1 MKRSYLASIFIL
13 SLIMAVSF
21 ISAAD
26 DSLHTC
32 NLNISIINQDP
43 YPAVP
48 GSYVKVVFQVTGVSQ
63 SQCQNGVSFKLI
75 PSYPFSLDNGNY
87 LVTLDKSTYTP
98 GYNGYWMVPYTLRVD
113 KDALDGNNTLQVGY
127 RFADWLD
134 SSSYSVQ
141 KFNIEVKD
149 SRTQFD
155 SVIQEATSSEVS
167 IAIANVGKYTANSVV
182 VRIPTQDDYM
192 VTDTDGQ
199 MIGNLDSG
207 DYTLVGFSIAKKAKM
222 NSQQTTTNGNYNMP
236 PNQGV
241 GQTQAASNSTF
252 KFDIYY
258 TDNIGERRV
267 VNMAVPL
274 NIASNFSNSAMMG
287 RTRTTT
293 TAWYLSWTN
302 WLIIIVVLI
311 IIYFIYNRYGE
322 KIKGLFSKK
331 KKATVGKTPDWVT
344 NAKEKEKKK

>member
-1 MKRSYLASIFIL
+1 MKRSYLIYMFIAIL
-13 SLIMAVSF
+13 LMTISF

-43 YPAVP
+43 YPAIP
-48 GSYVKVVFQVTGVSQ
+48 GSYVKVVFQVNGVSQ

-75 PSYPFSLDNGNY
+75 PSYPFSLDDGNY
-87 LVTLDKSTYTP
+87 IVTLDKSTYTQ
-98 GYNGYWMVPYTLRVD
+98 GYNGYWMVPYTVRVD
-113 KDALDGNNTLQVGY
+113 KDALDGNNTLQIGY
-127 RFADWLD
+127 RLADWLD
-134 SSSYSVQ
+134 SSSYSIQ

-182 VRIPTQDDYM
+182 VRIPTQDDYT
-192 VTDTDGQ
+192 VTGTDGQ

-207 DYTLVGFSIAKKAKM
+207 DYTLVGFSIAKKARA
-222 NSQQTTTNGNYNMP
+222 QTTTNGNYNMP
-236 PNQGV
+236 PTQGS
-241 GQTQAASNSTF
+241 GQTQVAANSTF

-274 NIASNFSNSAMMG
+274 NIASNFSTGAMMG
-287 RTRTTT
+287 RARTTT

-302 WLIIIVVLI
+302 WLIIFVVLI
-311 IIYFIYNRYGE
+311 IIYFIYGRYGE
-322 KIKGLFSKK
+322 NIKNLFSKK
-331 KKATVGKTPDWVT
+331 KKATTGRIPDWVT
-344 NAKEKEKKK
+344 NAKEKEKKR